1 MVAAMVAAAVGVPTW
16 CLAVEVPQLEI
27 VSVEVNEERLPEH
40 RWKSAV
46 GQRARPMELG
56 SVRSLRVEFREQPG
70 SATVAHQL
78 RHALE
83 GFGNRWYPVVA
94 HAQMTVR
101 FLDEQH
107 NIVASKD
114 YTFGSES
121 GGWRG
126 GVDGSVFHPR
136 VAELEAPARAR
147 WVQMLAVPSVPA
159 MVGVYAFR
167 GVRIA
172 VGSGGEIPVRVCEY
186 STEAGTEMDQAL
198 GSPADWA
205 RTGTKGEQA
214 QVVRLSDG
222 SHALSIVDSDP
233 KTFGG
238 WILRTDRLALVSP
251 GESVRIEWSEC
262 FCVARGGQGVAEYG
276 YLEAGKSYRLQMG
289 VRSVEGREVV
299 GGTELAFEVLP
310 PFWRRPWMWGAS
322 GAGILWGALSVS
334 RSVTRRRVQRRIHEL
349 DRKHAVEKER
359 SRIARDIHD
368 ELGAS
373 LAQITLLSRLAR
385 EGLEDNSEVSRKL
398 EDIAARAAGA
408 GRQLAEIVWAINPA
422 RDSLEHLV
430 GYLCGFAQEHLA
442 LAGVAFRTDIPEEF
456 AAMPLESSARY
467 NIFLAVREL
476 IHNAVSHARPSVVYL
491 RVRCEAVRL
500 RVEVEDNGCGFDPGS
515 VVPGRGLSNVRE
527 RMAQLAGEMVVC
539 DVGGRGT
546 CVVLSIP
553 LQTSLRPEKNA

>member
-1 MVAAMVAAAVGVPTW
+1 
-16 CLAVEVPQLEI
+16 
-27 VSVEVNEERLPEH
+27 
-40 RWKSAV
+40 
-46 GQRARPMELG
+46 
-56 SVRSLRVEFREQPG
+56 
-70 SATVAHQL
+70 
-78 RHALE
+78 
-83 GFGNRWYPVVA
+83 
-94 HAQMTVR
+94 
-101 FLDEQH
+101 
-107 NIVASKD
+107 
-114 YTFGSES
+114 
-121 GGWRG
+121 
-126 GVDGSVFHPR
+126 
-136 VAELEAPARAR
+136 
-147 WVQMLAVPSVPA
+147 
-159 MVGVYAFR
+159 
-167 GVRIA
+167 
-172 VGSGGEIPVRVCEY
+172 
-186 STEAGTEMDQAL
+186 
-198 GSPADWA
+198 
-205 RTGTKGEQA
+205 
-214 QVVRLSDG
+214 
-222 SHALSIVDSDP
+222 
-233 KTFGG
+233 
-238 WILRTDRLALVSP
+238 
-251 GESVRIEWSEC
+251 
-262 FCVARGGQGVAEYG
+262 
-276 YLEAGKSYRLQMG
+276 
-289 VRSVEGREVV
+289 
-299 GGTELAFEVLP
+299 
-310 PFWRRPWMWGAS
+310 
-322 GAGILWGALSVS
+322 
-334 RSVTRRRVQRRIHEL
+334 
-349 DRKHAVEKER
+349 VEKER